1 MTRHAS
7 RLLAALLI
15 ALSPIAATAAA
26 PPVAGAQP
34 SADPQFTIS
43 TVIEKK
49 VTQIPD
55 GPLYWRIENFPT
67 LATAQGAAGATA
79 LAAEIGG
86 KVWLFTLGAN
96 GGSSPGGSKVAEVG
110 PINRITASEYLL
122 RINSAVAAPGT
133 KTAVHSHPGTEAFY
147 VLTGRLSQKTPQSQQ
162 PRGWPVAAW
171 LRTGHRDGGLQP
183 GHRADECVGDVPG
196 RRGKAIL
203 HAGQIR
209 LNL

>member
-15 ALSPIAATAAA
+15 GLSPIAATAAA
-26 PPVAGAQP
+26 PPPATGAQP

-43 TVIEKK
+43 AVTEKK

-67 LATAQGAAGATA
+67 LAAAQGAAGATA

-110 PINRITASEYLL
+110 PINRIAASEYLL
-122 RINSAVAAPGT
+122 RINNAVAAPGT

-147 VLTGRLSQKTPQSQQ
+147 VLTGRLSQKTPQGVSNLEAGQS
-162 PRGWPVAAW
+162 
-171 LRTGHRDGGLQP
+171 QP
-183 GHRADECVGDVPG
+183 GYGPG
-196 RRGKAIL
+196 TVMEVSNPGTATMNALVMFLVDAGKPFSTPAKFD
-203 HAGQIR
+203 
-209 LNL
+209 